1 MWRGRAGALRI
12 LPTYLTKKNR
22 RARRAPTADVHRGA
36 KGARQP
42 RVRLAY
48 IYFMESDIRANMGT
62 HHHTITPSHHT
73 HEDAA
78 RDVRVC
84 GLADRDERILY
95 TTATHTCVASCC
107 C

>member
-1 MWRGRAGALRI
+1 
-12 LPTYLTKKNR
+12 
-22 RARRAPTADVHRGA
+22 
-36 KGARQP
+36 
-42 RVRLAY
+42 
-48 IYFMESDIRANMGT
+48 MESDIRANMGT